1 MYPAVARMERQRNP
15 GRPSRIALRSMRATV
30 VLLLIVARPGSA
42 SAAGDATD
50 TLATELQKEG
60 RTIYARQCS
69 RCHGFNMNNNGLLG
83 YDLRKFPKDARDRF
97 VSSVRQGKPPKM
109 PPWGDVL
116 SADEIE
122 ALWVYI
128 QAAGA
133 P

>member
-1 MYPAVARMERQRNP
+1 MKLFYT
-15 GRPSRIALRSMRATV
+15 TV
-30 VLLLIVARPGSA
+30 ILLLIVARPGGVQ
-42 SAAGDATD
+42 AAGDAGGTE
-50 TLATELQKEG
+50 TTELQKEG

-83 YDLRKFPKDARDRF
+83 YDLRKFPRDARERF
-97 VSSVRQGKPPKM
+97 VSSVRHGKPPKM

>member
-1 MYPAVARMERQRNP
+1 MRLIDQPAARAERQRSP
-15 GRPSRIALRSMRATV
+15 GQVSRIALRSMATV
-30 VLLLIVARPGSA
+30 ICLVLAARPGLG
-42 SAAGDATD
+42 AGDASD
-50 TLATELQKEG
+50 TQAVELQKEG

-83 YDLRKFPKDARDRF
+83 YDLRKFPKEARDRF
-97 VSSVRQGKPPKM
+97 VDSVRHGKPPKM

-128 QAAGA
+128 QGA
-133 P
+133 RAP